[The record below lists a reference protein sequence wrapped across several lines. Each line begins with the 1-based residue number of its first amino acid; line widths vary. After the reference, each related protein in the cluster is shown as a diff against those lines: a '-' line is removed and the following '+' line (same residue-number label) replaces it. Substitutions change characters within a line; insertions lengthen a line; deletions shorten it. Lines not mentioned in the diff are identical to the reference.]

1 MKKIV
6 LITGA
11 SSGIG
16 EAIARELADSFALII
31 CGRRIDKLE
40 ELKTELSGTEVQILQ
55 FDVRRNKEVQAAI
68 NALPEDW
75 KKIDV
80 LINNAGNAHGL
91 NPIHEGDI
99 ADWDA
104 MIDSN
109 LKGLLYVTRAISPG
123 MVQRKSGH
131 IINISSIAGKQVY
144 PGGNVYCASKFA
156 VGAATD
162 GIRLDLNPY
171 NIKVTC
177 INPGMVKTEFST
189 VRFKG
194 DINRAENVY
203 KGVDPLVAKDIAE
216 VVKFTVD
223 RPAHVV
229 LSDITI
235 MPIAQAS
242 AGVVNRKG

>member
-1 MKKIV
+1 
-6 LITGA
+6 
-11 SSGIG
+11 
-16 EAIARELADSFALII
+16 
-31 CGRRIDKLE
+31 
-40 ELKTELSGTEVQILQ
+40 
-55 FDVRRNKEVQAAI
+55 
-68 NALPEDW
+68 
-75 KKIDV
+75 
-80 LINNAGNAHGL
+80 
-91 NPIHEGDI
+91 
-99 ADWDA
+99 